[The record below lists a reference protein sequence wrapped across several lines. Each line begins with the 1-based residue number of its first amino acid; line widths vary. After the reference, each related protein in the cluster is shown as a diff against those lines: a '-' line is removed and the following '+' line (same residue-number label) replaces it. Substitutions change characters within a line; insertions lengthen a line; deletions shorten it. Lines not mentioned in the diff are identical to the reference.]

1 MINKVINKIEYR
13 LLLHFL
19 TFLFF
24 KNILI
29 KKLKYI
35 YILYTMP
42 SKKLNF
48 SLSPLND
55 NPVSVSGATLAN
67 GFTHKNGFPTI
78 KFSIPAQDILLD
90 TQSLYLCGQY
100 ILLDNAGDLVNTT
113 YQNRDTIDANNNL
126 LADNTKV
133 NFSNWNGISSVI
145 DKVVIQ
151 SKKTQQEIQ
160 TIVNYSQWDALK
172 MGHSNNNE
180 DYRQSPL
187 IRNLCSGTHDGYV
200 KRHLNQ
206 MPVIGGGNAE
216 VHIPDIGNK
225 FYGQFFSVRLDV
237 ALLKAQMLHLGNAFC
252 GGLLLTL
259 HLQPDAGFFHQRFK
273 NLNQAGNSQAQ
284 NITGFQYVLKSL
296 KLEGKYA
303 IPTQEDLASYNPVIT
318 LNTRVNLMNDIVSS
332 SNSNTYTPQLQQVKG
347 IVNTFMDDDQQNN
360 YSQNQ
365 NNYRVP
371 VGLQEYQQGRN
382 NIRFPYDY
390 PTKLQPNTETT
401 APSGNAVGI
410 ATLAMPQVAI
420 GDSELRLQFVRSM
433 MGGKI
438 PSHTS
443 LSLGNSNENLKN
455 DYGSD
460 TTATGTVSTGDQTH
474 PDLLGIACDYTNGL
488 GQLQNFVNQDYE
500 LKVECG
506 VNTGRGTLPND
517 RKNKVSIQES
527 YIKNFAEIDLRTL
540 QKVQ

>member
-1 MINKVINKIEYR
+1 
-13 LLLHFL
+13 
-19 TFLFF
+19 
-24 KNILI
+24 
-29 KKLKYI
+29 
-35 YILYTMP
+35 MP

-48 SLSPLND
+48 SLSPIND
-55 NPVSVSGATLAN
+55 NPVSVSGTTLAN

-100 ILLDNAGDLVNTT
+100 ILLDNAGNLVNTT
-113 YQNRDTIDANNNL
+113 YQDRANYDANNNT

-133 NFSNWNGISSVI
+133 NFSNWNGVSSVI
-145 DKVVIQ
+145 DKVVVQ

-172 MGHSNNNE
+172 MGHSNNAE
-180 DYRQSPL
+180 DYRQSAL
-187 IRNLCSGTHDGYV
+187 IRNLCSGEDDGFV

-206 MPVIGGGNAE
+206 MPVIGGANAE

-252 GGLLLTL
+252 GGLLITL

-273 NLNQAGNSQAQ
+273 NLNAGGNSQAQ

-303 IPTQEDLASYNPVIT
+303 IPTQADLSSYNPVIT

-332 SNSNTYTPQLQQVKG
+332 NNSNTYTPQLQQVKG
-347 IVNTFMDDDQQNN
+347 VVNTFMDDDQQNN

-371 VGLQEYQQGRN
+371 VGLVEYQQGRN
-382 NIRFPYDY
+382 NIRFPYDF

-401 APSGNAVGI
+401 ASSGHDIGI
-410 ATLAMPQVAI
+410 AGLKFPQSTL

-433 MGGKI
+433 TGGMM

-443 LSLGNSNENLKN
+443 LSLNNSNENLVN
-455 DYGSD
+455 DYGAN
-460 TTATGTVSTGDQTH
+460 TAPTATASTGNQTK

-488 GQLQNFVNQDYE
+488 GQLQNYVNQDYE

-506 VNTGRGTLPND
+506 VNTGRATLPTD
-517 RKNKVSIQES
+517 RSNKVCIQET